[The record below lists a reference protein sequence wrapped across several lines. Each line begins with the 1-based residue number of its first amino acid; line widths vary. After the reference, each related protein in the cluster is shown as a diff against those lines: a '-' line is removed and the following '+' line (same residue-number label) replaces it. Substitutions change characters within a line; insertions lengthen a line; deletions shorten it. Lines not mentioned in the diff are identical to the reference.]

1 MENST
6 QSINTDIIL
15 TNVFV
20 SILIIFT
27 FSFLLFLFVGFIY
40 TRLNRIK
47 ATRRRERFIIQKKC
61 RDHNF
66 KDLKKS
72 EITII
77 FDTFLNIENL
87 SNNDFMTILESRDK
101 NEIFDILK
109 NHVTNFSSIPEP
121 KKFILQ
127 KFKEFKNKYK
137 PYFNDEIIEVKKRK
151 LEAELSIGV
160 LAALT
165 MGFSISIFD
174 LKNESF
180 YDFLIIDILKYVHVI
195 IGSLVSSLSMI
206 NVISST
212 SIYFKGMKKLSE
224 FHDKNTIIFNFNW
237 WWDEIRKF
245 RKLARYCFVYN
256 LPLFLLSFVTNPDI
270 WITDLYLAII
280 STMIILVS
288 IIFGIVLYYRVNK

>member
-1 MENST
+1 MNNFT

-20 SILIIFT
+20 SGLIIFIIL
-27 FSFLLFLFVGFIY
+27 FLLFLLAGIIY
-40 TRLNRIK
+40 NKLNKIKKSRTREK
-47 ATRRRERFIIQKKC
+47 FIIEKKC
-61 RDHNF
+61 KDHNF
-66 KDLKKS
+66 KSLKKS
-72 EITII
+72 EIKIL
-77 FDTFLNIENL
+77 FDTFLNIEDL
-87 SNNDFMTILESRDK
+87 SNNDFMTILESQDK
-101 NEIFDILK
+101 NEIYDLLK
-109 NHVTNFSSIPEP
+109 NHVINFNSLPQP

-174 LKNESF
+174 LKNETF
-180 YDFLIIDILKYVHVI
+180 YDFLIIDILKYIHVI

-212 SIYFKGMKKLSE
+212 SIYFKGMKKLSSNRSKNDIILE
-224 FHDKNTIIFNFNW
+224 FNSW
-237 WWDEIRKF
+237 WNDIRKF
-245 RKLARYCFVYN
+245 RKSARYCFIYN

-270 WITDLYLAII
+270 WTNNLYLAII
-280 STMIILVS
+280 STIIIIIS
-288 IIFGIVLYYRVNK
+288 IVFGIVLYYRINK